1 MEAKSDK
8 ENLCRSQRRTLSA
21 KRTLIVM
28 FCDYASGG
36 KTTDKYYV
44 VMCFMQSNVNICSSC
59 LYNLLQYSV
68 KPYALLLPSSHFVKV
83 RTIFPY
89 IYLCR
94 TEYLV
99 LFSFINLS
107 CSKENATPHLPLYIV
122 LISEDF
128 IRKLTS
134 I

>member
-68 KPYALLLPSSHFVKV
+68 KPYALLLPSSHFAKV
-83 RTIFPY
+83 RTI
-89 IYLCR
+89 LR
-94 TEYLV
+94 TFICAV
-99 LFSFINLS
+99 LNTEFCFLLS
-107 CSKENATPHLPLYIV
+107 ICHV
-122 LISEDF
+122 Q
-128 IRKLTS
+128 RKMLHPIFRST
-134 I
+134 